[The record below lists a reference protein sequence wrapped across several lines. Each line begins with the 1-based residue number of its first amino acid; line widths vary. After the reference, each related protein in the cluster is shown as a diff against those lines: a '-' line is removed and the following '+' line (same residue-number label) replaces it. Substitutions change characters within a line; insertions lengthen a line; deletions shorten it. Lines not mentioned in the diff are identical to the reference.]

1 MPADDSYWNNIHSV
15 SVGIFFTHQCK
26 GDGEV
31 VPASNGADVQPA
43 EEATHPRESSPGRPR
58 SESTNHSY

>member
-1 MPADDSYWNNIHSV
+1 ML
-15 SVGIFFTHQCK
+15 IFIFE